1 MKKYVGL
8 FIAWGLFLLSAVA
21 FAAANYEENVVEAE
35 GYGLSAAGS
44 ATEVQARLTARR
56 AAIADAQRVLAEEM
70 AAVQVDAE
78 TGVTHLTAK
87 GWQRRGW
94 RMRRSKAMWCRR
106 RSQLF

>member
-8 FIAWGLFLLSAVA
+8 FIAWGLFFISAVA

-78 TGVTHLTAK
+78 TRVEDAAK
-87 GWQRRGW
+87 LVADDFYRGEYAHDLDAAG
-94 RMRRSKAMWCRR
+94 RTPRA
-106 RSQLF
+106 